1 VRHFPVYGRAAQ
13 GRLLRGVRDAGRRA
27 AEAEPERFGYERP
40 TGATEERLA
49 VLRSPET
56 FDRRGR
62 TQGYQAVRGS
72 RASRARRRAEIPG
85 QMDLFSEL
93 DETERVAT
101 EEESGNENDGDGNAQ

>member
-13 GRLLRGVRDAGRRA
+13 GRLLRGVRDAARRA
-27 AEAEPERFGYERP
+27 AEAEPERFRYEQP
-40 TGATEERLA
+40 TGATEERVA

-62 TQGYQAVRGS
+62 TQGYQAVRGN